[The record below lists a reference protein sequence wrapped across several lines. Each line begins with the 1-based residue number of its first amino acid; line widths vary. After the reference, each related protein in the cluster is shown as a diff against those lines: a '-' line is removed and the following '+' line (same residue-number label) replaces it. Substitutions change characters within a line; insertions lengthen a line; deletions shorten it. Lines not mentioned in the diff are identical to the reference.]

1 MIYLDI
7 HDISIHLLLS
17 QITEV
22 STMDL
27 NGAGLPDVYW
37 VGLDGV
43 SYGLSRKQP
52 GEIFAGIDQVEEQLS
67 RDYQAVD
74 RLALIIEGPII
85 PVSEKEAT
93 TLRWSGDG
101 KLAFKATRK
110 TETIRRA
117 TPSEMIR
124 NTPKPAAA
132 YYQFNYF
139 GWRKWLASVKDW
151 GIDVWECPD
160 RNALVTTIKA
170 LYEHSL
176 IPSEEHQTF
185 KRVIRT
191 KQQMSSNNANPYV
204 RTMMGLVDAE
214 TGRTFCG
221 EQIALALEAR
231 FGNPMATYLADEKDI
246 ADTLLASGRRVGD
259 AFAKKMKKAVG
270 L

>member
-1 MIYLDI
+1 MIYLDRF
-7 HDISIHLLLS
+7 DLALHLLLS
-17 QITEV
+17 QIMDVTV
-22 STMDL
+22 MDL
-27 NGAGLPDVYW
+27 NNAGMPDLMWY
-37 VGLDGV
+37 GLDGV

-85 PVSEKEAT
+85 PVSDRGAMT
-93 TLRWSGDG
+93 IGWSGDG
-101 KLAFKATRK
+101 KLGFLRGRKHGAKAQ
-110 TETIRRA
+110 E
-117 TPSEMIR
+117 P
-124 NTPKPAAA
+124 
-132 YYQFNYF
+132 YQFSYL

-176 IPSEEHQTF
+176 TPPEEHQTF

-204 RTMMGLVDAE
+204 RTMMGLVDAD

-231 FGNPMATYLADEKDI
+231 FGNPMATYTADEKDI